1 MHPMLI
7 LLEVWLTAVVLT
19 MILMSAG
26 ILVLAKLNLAPK
38 PAWMIEAE
46 KRKRNK
52 ESRPPS

>member
-1 MHPMLI
+1 MLI